1 MCKGA
6 FDATIALV
14 IIFQIVSFSMLLRE
28 SIKDVIFLSGG
39 GGGSGGAS
47 DGENLSLTDREWN
60 EFVSSAMLM
69 FGGSVRLVLAT
80 LRLTLWVWLLPLL
93 EFLANSFRVCCG
105 IFLQP
110 LAMCRVIRVVW
121 GK

>member
-14 IIFQIVSFSMLLRE
+14 IIFQIVSFSMLLME

-60 EFVSSAMLM
+60 EFV
-69 FGGSVRLVLAT
+69 
-80 LRLTLWVWLLPLL
+80 
-93 EFLANSFRVCCG
+93 
-105 IFLQP
+105 
-110 LAMCRVIRVVW
+110 
-121 GK
+121 